1 MELENGPLENGL
13 SRTRGRALRQPVD
26 VAPFEQ
32 HLGPLDERIHRIQ
45 LRRRVPPGS
54 LSAVGHLR
62 GDEAAPAVLAVDP
75 SAQQPHADP
84 ETAAA
89 DGAVLVVADWMIHRR
104 LSEDGLRSLRAD
116 ERHTSTPQTGGNSTP
131 VIETVQP
138 CVFGRRVSPC
148 ETGPQR
154 ENRPRLRGRDAAVAG
169 ANRFA
174 AIGVLW

>member
-1 MELENGPLENGL
+1 MELENGPLENGP
-13 SRTRGRALRQPVD
+13 SETRGRALRHPVGF
-26 VAPFEQ
+26 APFEQ
-32 HLGPLDERIHRIQ
+32 HLGPLDERIHGIQ
-45 LRRRVPPGS
+45 LRRCIPPGS
-54 LSAVGHLR
+54 LPALGHLR

-89 DGAVLVVADWMIHRR
+89 DGAVLVVADWMVHRR

-116 ERHTSTPQTGGNSTP
+116 ERHTSTPRMGGNSTP
-131 VIETVQP
+131 GIETVQP
-138 CVFGRRVSPC
+138 CVFGQRISPC

-169 ANRFA
+169 ASRFA